1 MNLRVA
7 AALAQLATCGWA
19 GWGVEG
25 GGRGENMA
33 GRICKAELVHKSHD
47 IKKLMT

>member
-7 AALAQLATCGWA
+7 AELGWV
-19 GWGVEG
+19 GS

-47 IKKLMT
+47 IKKKLMT